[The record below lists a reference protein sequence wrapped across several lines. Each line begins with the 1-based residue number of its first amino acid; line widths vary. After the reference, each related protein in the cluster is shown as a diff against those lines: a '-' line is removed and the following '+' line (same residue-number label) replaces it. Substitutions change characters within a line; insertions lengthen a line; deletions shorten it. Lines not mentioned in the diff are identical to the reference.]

1 MIRITDKSLCCG
13 CTACMNACPA
23 QCIVMRRDREGFDYP
38 VANPDL
44 CRNCGKCSE
53 VCPMPDIKAD
63 FHEGALPQE
72 QALNVIEEGGVIYGP
87 SVNPDMTVGY
97 VEVSEASELA
107 GLKDDMCV
115 QSDLY
120 ATFEDV
126 KYHLEDGRKAV
137 FKGVP
142 CYIAGLKAYLG
153 GEPEGLTAVECGC
166 HGAASPGLWEKYMK
180 QSGGQPVADDPYMAL
195 FIQHMNLRPSC
206 YSCPARIGGKAEM
219 LEKRAEFFK
228 GYHSAPDIT
237 KYMRGF
243 VSSKFSLSSFLKRI
257 GVRLSSTRNS
267 GR

>member
-44 CRNCGKCSE
+44 CRNCGKCTE
-53 VCPMPDIKAD
+53 VCPMPDMNAHVHD
-63 FHEGALPQE
+63 EGLPE
-72 QALNVIEEGGVIYGP
+72 DLAMKVIEEGGVIYDS

-97 VEVSEASELA
+97 TEVSDASELA
-107 GLKDDMCV
+107 GLRDDLCV

-126 KYHLEDGRKAV
+126 KYNQEDGRKVV

-153 GEPEGLTAVECGC
+153 GEREGLTLVECGC
-166 HGAASPGLWEKYMK
+166 HGVASPGLWEKYMK
-180 QSGGQPVADDPYMAL
+180 QMGTPYSGWRPDEKDPYVVL
-195 FIQHMNLRPSC
+195 FNQNMNLRPSC
-206 YSCPARIGGKAEM
+206 YSCPARIGVKAEM
-219 LEKRAEFFK
+219 PGKRAEFFK
-228 GYHSAPDIT
+228 GYHSAPDIVR
-237 KYMRGF
+237 YMKSF
-243 VSSKFSLSSFLKRI
+243 VSGKSLFGKIVKLFR
-257 GVRLSSTRNS
+257 
-267 GR
+267 

>member
-44 CRNCGKCSE
+44 CRNCGKCTE
-53 VCPMPDIKAD
+53 ICPMPDIKAHV
-63 FHEGALPQE
+63 HEESLSQE
-72 QALNVIEEGGVIYGP
+72 QSMKVIEEGGVIYAP
-87 SVNPDMTVGY
+87 SMNPDMTVGY
-97 VEVSEASELA
+97 AEVPDASEQV
-107 GLKDDMCV
+107 GLNDDICV

-126 KYHLEDGRKAV
+126 KYYLEDGRKVV

-153 GEPEGLTAVECGC
+153 GEQEGLTLVECGC
-166 HGAASPGLWEKYMK
+166 HGVASPGLWEKCTR
-180 QSGGQPVADDPYMAL
+180 QPAADDPYKAL
-195 FIQHMNLRPSC
+195 FRQHMNLRPSC
-206 YSCPARIGGKAEM
+206 YSCPARIGGKAEIP
-219 LEKRAEFFK
+219 EKRAEFFK
-228 GYHSAPDIT
+228 GYHSAQDIA

-243 VSSKFSLSSFLKRI
+243 ISSPLSLSSFLK
-257 GVRLSSTRNS
+257 GVGIRLSRTRNS

>member
-44 CRNCGKCSE
+44 CRNCGKCAE
-53 VCPMPDIKAD
+53 VCPMPDIKTHV
-63 FHEGALPQE
+63 HEESLSQE
-72 QALNVIEEGGVIYGP
+72 QAMEVIEEGGVIYGP

-97 VEVSEASELA
+97 AEVSEASELA
-107 GLKDDMCV
+107 GLKEGICV

-120 ATFEDV
+120 AVFEDV
-126 KYHLEDGRKAV
+126 KYYLEDGRKVV

-142 CYIAGLKAYLG
+142 CYLAGLKAYLG
-153 GEPEGLTAVECGC
+153 EDQEGLTLVECGC
-166 HGAASPGLWEKYMK
+166 HGAASPGLWEKYMN
-180 QSGGQPVADDPYMAL
+180 QPSSDDPYMVL
-195 FIQHMNLRPSC
+195 FKQHMNLRPSC

-219 LEKRAEFFK
+219 PEKRAEFFK
-228 GYHSAPDIT
+228 GYHSAQDIT

-243 VSSKFSLSSFLKRI
+243 IASSFSFASLLKEI
-257 GVRLSSTRNS
+257 GVRLSRTRNS